1 MQSVRTSLTTVARG
15 AARSAPAAK
24 MGQRAVSVEAMKLNT
39 SLKELDPEVYNIIE
53 NEKGRQKRCVNL
65 IASENFAPLSVL
77 EAVGSVMVNKYSEGY
92 PGARYYG
99 GNEFIDQSESLCQ
112 ERALEACKLDS
123 KDWGVNV
130 QSLSGSP
137 ANFQV
142 FTALCDVHDRIM
154 GLDLPHGGHLSH
166 GYQTDTKKIS
176 MVSKYFTSIPYR
188 LDEETGLIDYDECE
202 KFALRIRP
210 KILIAGTSAYSRL
223 IDYKRM
229 REIADK
235 CGAILLADMAHISGL
250 VVAGT
255 IPSPFEYADVVTT
268 TTHKTLR
275 GPRGA
280 MIFYRKGQK
289 GVDKKGNPL
298 MYDYEEKV
306 NAAVFPGL
314 QGGPHNQTITA
325 LAIALKQASSP
336 EFKTYQEQVLKNSKA
351 LGDTLISKGFDLVS
365 GGTDNHLVLMDLR
378 SKGINGGKAEW
389 MCETVNIITNK
400 NTVPGDKSAITPSG
414 LRLGAPA
421 MTSRGLVEKDF
432 NQIGD
437 FISRAVDIAVE
448 VQNKSGKKLVDWKK
462 ALKESPPPA
471 MNELKEEV
479 STFAASFDT
488 VGF

>member
-130 QSLSGSP
+130 QTLSGSP

-176 MVSKYFTSIPYR
+176 MVSKYFESIPYR

-202 KFALRIRP
+202 KFAMRIRP

-223 IDYKRM
+223 IDYSRM

-235 CGAILLADMAHISGL
+235 VGAVLLADMAHISGL
-250 VVAGT
+250 VVGGT
-255 IPSPFEYADVVTT
+255 VPSPFEFADVVTT
-268 TTHKTLR
+268 TTHKSLR

-280 MIFYRKGQK
+280 MIFFRKGQK
-289 GVDKKGNPL
+289 GVDKKGNPIMWDL
-298 MYDYEEKV
+298 EEKI
-306 NAAVFPGL
+306 NGAVFPGL
-314 QGGPHNQTITA
+314 QVGPHNHTITA
-325 LAIALKQASSP
+325 LSVALKQAQSQ
-336 EFKTYQEQVLKNSKA
+336 EFKL
-351 LGDTLISKGFDLVS
+351 
-365 GGTDNHLVLMDLR
+365 
-378 SKGINGGKAEW
+378 
-389 MCETVNIITNK
+389 
-400 NTVPGDKSAITPSG
+400 
-414 LRLGAPA
+414 
-421 MTSRGLVEKDF
+421 
-432 NQIGD
+432 
-437 FISRAVDIAVE
+437 
-448 VQNKSGKKLVDWKK
+448 
-462 ALKESPPPA
+462 
-471 MNELKEEV
+471 
-479 STFAASFDT
+479 
-488 VGF
+488 